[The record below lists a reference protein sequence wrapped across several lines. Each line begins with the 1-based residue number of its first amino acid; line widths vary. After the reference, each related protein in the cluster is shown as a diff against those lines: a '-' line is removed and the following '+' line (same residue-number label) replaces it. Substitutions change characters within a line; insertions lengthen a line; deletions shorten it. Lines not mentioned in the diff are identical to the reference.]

1 MSKQVYISADY
12 APTDGDR
19 DVVDEIH
26 NWCKDPRRNLEFYD
40 MSNPSR
46 GSVSSNPDCRP
57 CDLKKEFNQQINA
70 SSAVIF
76 VVGDKT
82 AKRSA
87 GSLCRR
93 NSDGAGCEC
102 TPYKQN
108 TNGKATCKWNST
120 STPGPNDDIGNINT
134 YSYLEHE
141 FRQAIRRK
149 KNIVIVYNSMKCES
163 QWLPSYMNGYED
175 YAHPFWTRNALGY
188 RVGDY
193 QYIKKALGYE

>member
-82 AKRSA
+82 AQRSA

-108 TNGKATCKWNST
+108 TNGKETCKWNST

-134 YSYLEHE
+134 YSYLE
-141 FRQAIRRK
+141 
-149 KNIVIVYNSMKCES
+149 
-163 QWLPSYMNGYED
+163 
-175 YAHPFWTRNALGY
+175 RN
-188 RVGDY
+188 R
-193 QYIKKALGYE
+193 

>member
-1 MSKQVYISADY
+1 MSRRDYISADY
-12 APTDGDR
+12 APNNGDSI
-19 DVVDEIH
+19 VVDEIH
-26 NWCKDPRRNLEFYD
+26 KWCDDPRRKLSFYD
-40 MSNPSR
+40 TANPSC
-46 GSVSSNPDCRP
+46 GSISSDPDCRP

-82 AKRSA
+82 AQRTA
-87 GSLCRR
+87 GSFCRR
-93 NSDGAGCEC
+93 NDEGAGCEC

-108 TNGKATCKWNST
+108 TKGKTTCKWQTT

-141 FRQAIRRK
+141 FRQAVRRK
-149 KNIVIVYNSMKCES
+149 KNIVIVYNSLYYQAS
-163 QWLPSYMNGYED
+163 WLPTYMQDYED
-175 YAHPFWTRNALGY
+175 LAHPFWKKDAWGN